1 MASNELHHELKPTL
15 TTKLNPLPLILP
27 SLNLLTVPAYALEE
41 ELKQRVGDN
50 VFLGVAPPPSAVPL
64 SAFDGDDVNPL
75 ENIPAPTSMDED
87 ISSQLRFIPSLEGM
101 PDEVIDTLV
110 QGLDSR
116 GYISEDTL
124 DVLCK
129 FAGLSK
135 KKTLDILK
143 DIQDSIDP
151 PGLFARNLWECL
163 LIQLR
168 RKGMVG
174 KDPWVVLTKGK
185 EFILKKDI
193 RGLSKFLG
201 WTHER
206 TQKALEEIKKLD
218 PYPGNFIIKNQ
229 YIVPEI
235 EFVKEKDTIRVRLLH
250 ENLPKLFLDAELL
263 EHISNQTLREQ
274 WLSAKHTLVALSIRI
289 RTKLRISQF
298 LAKAQKAFLAGES
311 IAPSPLTLKTASRE
325 TNYHPSTI
333 LRITKTTWAL
343 SPVGTIPLEK
353 LLSRPLRAK
362 PTMSVAQL
370 RQAIKEAKPL
380 GISDE
385 ALALKLG
392 LPRRTITWHR
402 NKMGM

>member
-1 MASNELHHELKPTL
+1 
-15 TTKLNPLPLILP
+15 
-27 SLNLLTVPAYALEE
+27 
-41 ELKQRVGDN
+41 
-50 VFLGVAPPPSAVPL
+50 
-64 SAFDGDDVNPL
+64 
-75 ENIPAPTSMDED
+75 
-87 ISSQLRFIPSLEGM
+87 
-101 PDEVIDTLV
+101 
-110 QGLDSR
+110 
-116 GYISEDTL
+116 
-124 DVLCK
+124 
-129 FAGLSK
+129 
-135 KKTLDILK
+135 
-143 DIQDSIDP
+143 
-151 PGLFARNLWECL
+151 
-163 LIQLR
+163 
-168 RKGMVG
+168 
-174 KDPWVVLTKGK
+174 
-185 EFILKKDI
+185 
-193 RGLSKFLG
+193 
-201 WTHER
+201 
-206 TQKALEEIKKLD
+206 
-218 PYPGNFIIKNQ
+218 
-229 YIVPEI
+229 
-235 EFVKEKDTIRVRLLH
+235 
-250 ENLPKLFLDAELL
+250 
-263 EHISNQTLREQ
+263 TLREQ